1 MLRTIVLI
9 SLLISSVGHAQKIA
23 GSKHDFS
30 VGSGRIEIAGEFEIC
45 IFCHTPH
52 HAELEPAPLWDHE
65 TTVAA
70 FDTYTSIT
78 LNADDVDQPSGISK
92 LCLSCHDG
100 SVAIDSYG
108 GNVGHLKIN
117 SVITKIGTD
126 LSNNHPI
133 SFIYDEP
140 LATADGSLEDPETNL
155 AVSDL
160 LFENKVECPS
170 CHDVHNNAP
179 VPFNFDLLRLSNDGS
194 ALCLSCHI
202 K

>member
-1 MLRTIVLI
+1 MLKKIVLI
-9 SLLISSVGHAQKIA
+9 SLLMSGIGHSQELA

-45 IFCHTPH
+45 VFCHTPH
-52 HAELEPAPLWDHE
+52 HAELEAAPLWDHE
-65 TTVAA
+65 TTVEN
-70 FDTYTSIT
+70 FEIYTSST
-78 LNADDVDQPSGISK
+78 LNADDVGQSSGISK

-100 SVAIDSYG
+100 SIAIDSYG
-108 GNVGHLKIN
+108 GNVGHVKVN
-117 SVITKIGTD
+117 SATTKIGTD

-133 SFIYDEP
+133 SFVYDEA
-140 LATADGSLEDPETNL
+140 LATADGSLEVPGVNM

-179 VPFNFDLLRLSNDGS
+179 IPFNFKLLRLSNDDS
-194 ALCLSCHI
+194 ALCLTCHI